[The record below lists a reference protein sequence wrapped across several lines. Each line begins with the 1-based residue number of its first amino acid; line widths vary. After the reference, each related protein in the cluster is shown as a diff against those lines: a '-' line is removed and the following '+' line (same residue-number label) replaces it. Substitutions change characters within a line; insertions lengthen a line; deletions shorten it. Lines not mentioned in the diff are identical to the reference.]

1 MPSIQRQIIEQAKFV
16 YSFSQKAFEKET
28 EQLASA
34 KKSDAINRLIKKMN
48 ENKLSAY
55 FHKIWWLIWFVL
67 K

>member
-55 FHKIWWLIWFVL
+55 FHKI
-67 K
+67 